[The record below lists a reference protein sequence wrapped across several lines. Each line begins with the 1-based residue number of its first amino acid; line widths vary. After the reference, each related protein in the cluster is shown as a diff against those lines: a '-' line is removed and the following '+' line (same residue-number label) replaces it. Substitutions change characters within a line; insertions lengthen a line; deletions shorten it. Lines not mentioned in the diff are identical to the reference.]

1 MARQPEGY
9 QLAPDLAPGP
19 WPMTTT
25 HHLPDPDAPTA
36 GAVSHGFAVDQAVV
50 DGSTVVRVTGEV
62 DAASSPE
69 FAAALDGAAQQGR
82 PVVLDLSRTTFID
95 SAGIRILVRSMWAI
109 REAGS
114 SLRLASA
121 SEQVETV
128 LRITGILDVLKE
140 PAP

>member
-1 MARQPEGY
+1 MSATQ
-9 QLAPDLAPGP
+9 
-19 WPMTTT
+19 
-25 HHLPDPDAPTA
+25 HHPDPHAPAAAARTE
-36 GAVSHGFAVDQAVV
+36 GFSVEAAVV
-50 DGSTVVRVTGEV
+50 DGTTVVRVSGEV
-62 DAASSPE
+62 DAASSPDV
-69 FAAALDGAAQQGR
+69 AAALDGAAHEGR
-82 PVVLDLSRTTFID
+82 PVLLDLSRTTFID

-140 PAP
+140 EAP